1 MARKVALYLDTSIPN
16 ALFREPLE
24 RREFTSLFFQ
34 EIVPKSEVFIS
45 ELVLDEIEATPE
57 PKLRT
62 LLLKSIEG
70 FSVLPVSPEAE
81 KLSPEYLKHL
91 RIPEPDALHIAI
103 ATIEG
108 IDYLATW
115 NMEHIARERTRR
127 IVDYINFIHYLHRLF
142 IVTPKDLLEEG

>member
-1 MARKVALYLDTSIPN
+1 
-16 ALFREPLE
+16 
-24 RREFTSLFFQ
+24 
-34 EIVPKSEVFIS
+34 
-45 ELVLDEIEATPE
+45 
-57 PKLRT
+57 
-62 LLLKSIEG
+62 
-70 FSVLPVSPEAE
+70 
-81 KLSPEYLKHL
+81 LKHL

-127 IVDYINFIHYLHRLF
+127 IVDYLNFIHYLHRLF